1 MFRFENPQ
9 WLYGL
14 LVFLPLLAAVVFVI
28 RRKYKRFAR
37 LGDPKLLI
45 ALSPDYSVGKQYVKY
60 LLLLLAGICLVLALA
75 NPQMGT
81 TVKKAERKGVD
92 LMVALDISNSM
103 NCEDI
108 QPSRL
113 MRAKQALIRLLDRL
127 GNDRIGLVV
136 FAGDA
141 FLQLPLTSDYGAA
154 KLFISEI
161 STDDISTQGTSI
173 GAAIDLCMESF
184 EKEERDNAHNK
195 AIIVISDGEDHEA
208 AALSA
213 AQRAAK
219 AGVAVHT
226 IGMGLPQG
234 GPIPVYA
241 NGRIVDYKKDR
252 GGQTVMTKLNEDM
265 LRQIAAEGK
274 GCYVGANNTS
284 AGIGKVF
291 DEINR
296 LDKTLLEQRNISDY
310 ESRYQWPLWA
320 AIACLLLDVLIFTKQ
335 HRRLNRKHIFGMKNA
350 KKPSTPLI
358 VAVLCFG
365 LTALSAPGLRA
376 QTLIPLTHQGNRLYE
391 LEDHPA
397 AEEMYRKGLTLDS
410 TDSRLLYNLGNAQ
423 YKQGLYPQA
432 AEQYNK
438 VLQSPYLSKKERAHA
453 AHNLGNAYMQTQAY
467 AEAVDAYKQ
476 ALRQRPDDAD
486 TKYNLAY
493 AQKLLQQQ
501 QQQQQQ
507 QQSNQNQDK
516 QDRQNQQNQQNQQ
529 DQQQNQDKDQQNQQQ
544 GQQNQQ
550 DGQDQQEG
558 QQPRPD
564 QRQGR
569 ESQEDRRKKNDA
581 EKILQALENQ
591 EKKTLDKVKKKEMPV
606 RKKYTEKDW

>member
-28 RRKYKRFAR
+28 RRKRRRFAR
-37 LGDPKLLI
+37 LGDPQLLL
-45 ALSPDYSVGKQYVKY
+45 AMSPDYSVGKQYVKY

-127 GNDRIGLVV
+127 GNDRIGMVV

-173 GAAIDLCMESF
+173 GAAIDLCMQSF

-252 GGQTVMTKLNEDM
+252 SGKTVITKLNEDM

-274 GCYVGANNTS
+274 GSYVGANNTS

-296 LDKTLLEQRNISDY
+296 LDKTLLEQRDISDY

-320 AIACLLLDVLIFTKQ
+320 AIVCLLLDVVIFTKQ

-350 KKPSTPLI
+350 NKTMAALL
-358 VAVLCFG
+358 V
-365 LTALSAPGLRA
+365 TALCTGGLHA
-376 QTLIPLTHQGNRLYE
+376 QTIVPLTHQGNRLYE
-391 LEDHPA
+391 QEDHPA

-410 TDSRLLYNLGNAQ
+410 TNSRLLYNLGNTQ

-432 AEQYNK
+432 AEQYAK
-438 VLQSPYLSKKERAHA
+438 VLQSPHLSPKERAQA

-467 AEAVDAYKQ
+467 SEAVDAYKQ

-501 QQQQQQ
+501 QQQQQSNQ
-507 QQSNQNQDK
+507 NQNQDK
-516 QDRQNQQNQQNQQ
+516 QQDQQDQQNQQ
-529 DQQQNQDKDQQNQQQ
+529 DQQQNQDQQNQNQQ

-550 DGQDQQEG
+550 DGGEQAGDQPSDRQ
-558 QQPRPD
+558 
-564 QRQGR
+564 QGR

-581 EKILQALENQ
+581 EKLLQALENQ
-591 EKKTLDKVKKKEMPV
+591 EKKTLDKVKKKEMPA

>member
-14 LVFLPLLAAVVFVI
+14 LVFLPLLAAVILVI
-28 RRKYKRFAR
+28 RRKNRRFAR
-37 LGDPKLLI
+37 LGDPKLVR
-45 ALSPDYSVGKQYVKY
+45 ALMPDYSVGKQYVKY
-60 LLLLLAGICLVLALA
+60 LLLLMAGICLVVAAA

-113 MRAKQALIRLLDRL
+113 MRSKQALIRLLDKL
-127 GNDRIGLVV
+127 GSDRIGLVV

-173 GAAIDLCMESF
+173 GAAIDLCLQSF
-184 EKEERDNAHNK
+184 ENEKRENSHNK

-213 AQRAAK
+213 AQKAAK
-219 AGVAVHT
+219 AGIPVHT

-234 GPIPVYA
+234 GLIPVYA

-252 GGQTVMTKLNEDM
+252 RGQTVMTKLNEDM
-265 LRQIAAEGK
+265 LRQVAAEGK
-274 GCYVGANNTS
+274 GSYVGANNTS
-284 AGIGKVF
+284 AGIEKVF

-310 ESRYQWPLWA
+310 ESRYQWPLFA
-320 AIACLLLDVLIFTKQ
+320 AIICLLLDIVIFTKQ
-335 HRRLNRKHIFGMKNA
+335 HRRLNRQHIFGMKNTRNTTA
-350 KKPSTPLI
+350 FP
-358 VAVLCFG
+358 VATVLLLFG
-365 LTALSAPGLRA
+365 LAALLWPAGLYA
-376 QTLIPLTHQGNRLYE
+376 QTVPLTHQGNRLYDQ
-391 LEDHPA
+391 EDYPT
-397 AEEMYRKGLTLDS
+397 AEEAYRKGLALDS
-410 TDSRLLYNLGNAQ
+410 TDTRLLYNLGNTQ

-432 AEQYNK
+432 AEQYAK
-438 VLQSPYLSKKERAHA
+438 VLRNPYLSKKERAHA

-467 AEAVDAYKQ
+467 PEAIDAYKQ
-476 ALRQRPDDAD
+476 ALRQRPEDAD

-507 QQSNQNQDK
+507 QQNNN
-516 QDRQNQQNQQNQQ
+516 QDRQDQNQEQQGRQGQNQE
-529 DQQQNQDKDQQNQQQ
+529 QQEQPKDQQNQQG
-544 GQQNQQ
+544 GQRPD
-550 DGQDQQEG
+550 DGQDQPQD
-558 QQPRPD
+558 RPD
-564 QRQGR
+564 TQQGR
-569 ESQEDRRKKNDA
+569 EAQENDRRKKNEA

-606 RKKYTEKDW
+606 RKKNTEKDW

>member
-14 LVFLPLLAAVVFVI
+14 LVFLPLLAAVILVI
-28 RRKYKRFAR
+28 RRKNRRFAR
-37 LGDPKLLI
+37 LGDPTLVR
-45 ALSPDYSVGKQYVKY
+45 ALMPDYSVGKQYVKY
-60 LLLLLAGICLVLALA
+60 LLLLLAGICLVIAAA

-113 MRAKQALIRLLDRL
+113 MRSKQALIRLLDKL
-127 GNDRIGLVV
+127 GSDRIGLVV

-173 GAAIDLCMESF
+173 GAAIDLCLQSF
-184 EKEERDNAHNK
+184 ESEERDNGHNK

-219 AGVAVHT
+219 AGIPVHT

-234 GPIPVYA
+234 GLIPVYA

-252 GGQTVMTKLNEDM
+252 RGQTVMTKLNEDM
-265 LRQIAAEGK
+265 LRQVAAEGK
-274 GCYVGANNTS
+274 GSYVGANNTS
-284 AGIGKVF
+284 AGIEKVF

-310 ESRYQWPLWA
+310 ESRYQWPLLA
-320 AIACLLLDVLIFTKQ
+320 AIICLLLDLVIFTKQ
-335 HRRLNRKHIFGMKNA
+335 HRRLNRQNLFGMKNT
-350 KKPSTPLI
+350 KNTPAALTATLI
-358 VAVLCFG
+358 IG
-365 LTALSAPGLRA
+365 LTALLWPTGLYA
-376 QTLIPLTHQGNRLYE
+376 QTVPLTHQGNRLYAQ
-391 LEDHPA
+391 EDYPT
-397 AEEMYRKGLTLDS
+397 AEEAYRKGLALDS
-410 TDSRLLYNLGNAQ
+410 TDTRLLYNLGNAQ

-432 AEQYNK
+432 AEQYAK
-438 VLQSPYLSKKERAHA
+438 VLQSPHLNRKERAQA

-467 AEAVDAYKQ
+467 PQAVDAYKQ

-507 QQSNQNQDK
+507 QQNNNQDQQDQNQEQQGQQGQNQDQQEQNK
-516 QDRQNQQNQQNQQ
+516 DRQQ
-529 DQQQNQDKDQQNQQQ
+529 DQQG
-544 GQQNQQ
+544 GQRPD
-550 DGQDQQEG
+550 DGQDQPQD
-558 QQPRPD
+558 RPD
-564 QRQGR
+564 TQQGR
-569 ESQEDRRKKNDA
+569 EAQEEDRRKKNEA

-606 RKKYTEKDW
+606 RKKHPEKDW

>member
-14 LVFLPLLAAVVFVI
+14 LVFLPLLAAAILVI
-28 RRKYKRFAR
+28 RRKNRRFAR
-37 LGDPKLLI
+37 LGDPELVRALI
-45 ALSPDYSVGKQYVKY
+45 PDYSVGKQYIKY
-60 LLLLLAGICLVLALA
+60 LLLLLAGISLVLALA

-113 MRAKQALIRLLDRL
+113 MRSKQALIRLLDKL

-173 GAAIDLCMESF
+173 GAAIDLCLQSF
-184 EKEERDNAHNK
+184 EYEERENGHNK

-208 AALSA
+208 AALTA

-234 GPIPVYA
+234 GLIPVYA

-252 GGQTVMTKLNEDM
+252 RGQTVMTKLNEDM

-274 GCYVGANNTS
+274 GSYVGANNTS
-284 AGIGKVF
+284 AGIEKVF

-310 ESRYQWPLWA
+310 ESRYQWPLIV
-320 AIACLLLDVLIFTKQ
+320 AIVCLLLDIVIFTKQ
-335 HRRLNRKHIFGMKNA
+335 HRRLNRKHIFGMKEKRN
-350 KKPSTPLI
+350 TPTAL
-358 VAVLCFG
+358 AVTLLAIG
-365 LTALSAPGLRA
+365 LTAMLWPAGLYA
-376 QTLIPLTHQGNRLYE
+376 QTVPLTHQGNRLYGQ
-391 LEDHPA
+391 EDYPT
-397 AEEMYRKGLTLDS
+397 AEEAYRKGLALDS
-410 TDSRLLYNLGNAQ
+410 TNSRLLYNLGNAQ

-432 AEQYNK
+432 AEQYAK
-438 VLQSPYLSKKERAHA
+438 VLQNPYLSRKERAHA

-467 AEAVDAYKQ
+467 AEAVNAYKQ
-476 ALRQRPDDAD
+476 ALRQRPEDAD

-507 QQSNQNQDK
+507 QNNNDQKEQQEQQDG
-516 QDRQNQQNQQNQQ
+516 NQQNQQNPDQQNPEQKDRQ
-529 DQQQNQDKDQQNQQQ
+529 DQQG
-544 GQQNQQ
+544 GQ
-550 DGQDQQEG
+550 
-558 QQPRPD
+558 RPD
-564 QRQGR
+564 DDREQPQDRPDTQQGR

-591 EKKTLDKVKKKEMPV
+591 EKKTLDKVKKKEMPT
-606 RKKYTEKDW
+606 RKKNTEKDW